1 MKDFKDAED
10 FACAMILHRMLHP
23 PKPQKALKTG
33 KKKADAERPKE
44 RRARTNPNW
53 DLETVKRLYLIEG
66 MSAQKIGD
74 EYGVCESTVRGLL
87 RRNGIR
93 RAK

>member
-1 MKDFKDAED
+1 MKYYKNAQD
-10 FACAMILHRMLHP
+10 FAEAGMLYRMLHTTK
-23 PKPQKALKTG
+23 PKKSEKTN
-33 KKKADAERPKE
+33 KKNADAGMPKK
-44 RRARTNPNW
+44 RRTRNNPNW

-66 MSAQKIGD
+66 MSASKIGD
-74 EYGVCESTVRGLL
+74 EYGVCEATVRGFL

>member
-1 MKDFKDAED
+1 MKYYKNAQD
-10 FACAMILHRMLHP
+10 FAEAGMLYRMLHQ
-23 PKPQKALKTG
+23 PKQPKAAKTG
-33 KKKADAERPKE
+33 KKKADAGMPKE
-44 RRARTNPNW
+44 RGARTNPNW

-74 EYGVCESTVRGLL
+74 EYGMCESTVRGFL

>member
-1 MKDFKDAED
+1 MTQFENAQD
-10 FACAMILHRMLHP
+10 FAEAGMLYRMLHP
-23 PKPQKALKTG
+23 PKPKKSEKTN
-33 KKKADAERPKE
+33 KKNAEAGMPKE

-53 DLETVKRLYLIEG
+53 NLETVKRLYLIEG

-74 EYGVCESTVRGLL
+74 EYGVCESTVRGFL